1 MEQEFRILKLEKTML
16 EFQPIS
22 WMKKEHSRNSRTA
35 DYNFENQECLD
46 LTVLGLQ
53 QIRSSTKNI
62 SLYWKYKD
70 EISDDQ
76 ANQLTQKMRA
86 EVSR

>member
-1 MEQEFRILKLEKTML
+1 MEQQCRNLKLEKTMF
-16 EFQPIS
+16 EIQPIS
-22 WMKKEHSRNSRTA
+22 WMEKEHSRNSRTA
-35 DYNFENQECLD
+35 DYNFENQEFLD
-46 LTVLGLQ
+46 LTFLGLQ

-62 SLYWKYKD
+62 SLNWKYKD